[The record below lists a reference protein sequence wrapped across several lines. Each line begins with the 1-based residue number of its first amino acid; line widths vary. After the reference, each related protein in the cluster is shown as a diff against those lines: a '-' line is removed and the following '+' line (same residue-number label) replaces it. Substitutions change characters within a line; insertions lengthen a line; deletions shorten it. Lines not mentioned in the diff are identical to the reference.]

1 MKRRVFAEFPD
12 GDEDVEMAAE
22 DEFFF
27 ECDDLVNDEEDQ
39 PPKMLSEMDLKAEA
53 EEIRGRRKADQD
65 GGAHPC

>member
-12 GDEDVEMAAE
+12 GDEVVEMAAE

-39 PPKMLSEMDLKAEA
+39 PPKMLSDMDLKAET
-53 EEIRGRRKADQD
+53 EDI
-65 GGAHPC
+65 